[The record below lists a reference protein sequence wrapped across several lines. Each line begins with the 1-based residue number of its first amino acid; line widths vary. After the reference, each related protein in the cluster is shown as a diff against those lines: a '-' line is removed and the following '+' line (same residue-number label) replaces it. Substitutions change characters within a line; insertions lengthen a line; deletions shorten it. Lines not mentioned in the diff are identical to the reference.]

1 MIKATIV
8 GRVTTGIVVFSLK
21 ATEKMFEA
29 SNILFDAYKLKC
41 YNIRYLNYKGEFFM
55 KACYDKL
62 LKILIDRKMT
72 KTDLRQQAKISSST
86 LAKIGKQEMVSSD
99 VLVKICNTLQCDI
112 SDIVELVKDENEEFI
127 VQNDPNKLKV
137 VSLFSGAGGMDLG
150 FINSGFE
157 IIWANDFFED
167 AVNSYRK
174 NIGKHIVHGDI
185 TKISSDDIPDGPDV
199 IIGGFPCQGFSVANT
214 KRSMEDKRNFLYKE
228 MLRVIS
234 DKRPKFFV
242 AENVK
247 GLLSIEGGKVFEMIK
262 SDFENLKDKDGNVIG
277 YKVDARILNAAEYGV
292 PQARERVVIIGN
304 RIGVE
309 NPYPV
314 ATHYV
319 EGVSESSEGLI
330 PAITT
335 EQAIGFL
342 SDKKLTKKEIRVSKK
357 ELEEHIEKTNLTD
370 IEGFYSILGIDQE
383 SEEFVIRNHVASENV
398 ADTFWGRKY
407 EVNQHEI
414 CDYLRYWRDKAGWT
428 TNKVD
433 EHFGYSYTA
442 GHWFRKDNNSG
453 SIPKPEDW
461 WELKKIFGF
470 DDKYDEAVTTLVEKE
485 IKFEQSL
492 RITNW
497 DRPSDTITATSPE
510 IHVNKKR
517 RLSARECAIL
527 QTFPLEYE
535 FTGSLN
541 KMYTQIGNAVPVKLA
556 TKIAAGILEAIE
568 NYNENNEAE

>member
-1 MIKATIV
+1 
-8 GRVTTGIVVFSLK
+8 
-21 ATEKMFEA
+21 
-29 SNILFDAYKLKC
+29 
-41 YNIRYLNYKGEFFM
+41 M

-62 LKILIDRKMT
+62 LKLLIDKKMS
-72 KTDLRQQAKISSST
+72 KTDLRKEAKISSST

-99 VLVKICNTLQCDI
+99 VLVKICNTLHCDI
-112 SDIVELVKDENEEFI
+112 SDIVELVKDENEEYE

-150 FINSGFE
+150 FLNAGFE

-174 NIGKHIVHGDI
+174 NIGKHMIHGDI
-185 TKISSDDIPDGPDV
+185 TKISSDDIPDGADV

-214 KRSMEDKRNFLYKE
+214 KRSMKDERNFLYKE
-228 MLRVIS
+228 MLRVIA
-234 DKRPKFFV
+234 DKKPKFFV

-247 GLLSIEGGKVFEMIK
+247 GLLSIEGGQVFEMIK
-262 SDFENLKDKDGNVIG
+262 SDFENLKDKEGKVIG
-277 YKVDARILNAAEYGV
+277 YKVEARILNAAEYGV
-292 PQARERVVIIGN
+292 PQARERVVIMGN

-314 ATHYV
+314 VTHYV
-319 EGVSESSEGLI
+319 EGVSESSEGLL

-342 SDKKLTKKEIRVSKK
+342 ADVKLTKKEIHISNEILKQ
-357 ELEEHIEKTNLTD
+357 HIEKTKLVD
-370 IEGFYSILGIDQE
+370 IDGFYSVLGINKNC
-383 SEEFVIRNHVASENV
+383 EEIVIRNHVASENV

-407 EVNQHEI
+407 EVDQHEI

-461 WELKKIFGF
+461 WELKKILGF
-470 DDKYDEAVTTLVEKE
+470 DDKYDMVVTTLVEKE

-510 IHVNKKR
+510 IHVNKMR

-527 QTFPLEYE
+527 QSFPLDYE
-535 FTGSLN
+535 FTGHLN

-556 TKIAAGILEAIE
+556 TQIARGIHDTIIQ
-568 NYNENNEAE
+568 YNQKS

>member
-1 MIKATIV
+1 
-8 GRVTTGIVVFSLK
+8 
-21 ATEKMFEA
+21 
-29 SNILFDAYKLKC
+29 
-41 YNIRYLNYKGEFFM
+41 M

-72 KTDLRQQAKISSST
+72 KTDLRKEAKISSST

-112 SDIVELVKDENEEFI
+112 SDIVELVKDENEEF
-127 VQNDPNKLKV
+127 VVENDPNKLKV
-137 VSLFSGAGGMDLG
+137 VSLFSGAGGMDIG
-150 FINSGFE
+150 FRNAGFE

-185 TKISSDDIPDGPDV
+185 TKISSEDIPDNPDV
-199 IIGGFPCQGFSVANT
+199 VIGGFPCQGFSVANT
-214 KRSMEDKRNFLYKE
+214 RRSMEDKRNFLYKE

-234 DKRPKFFV
+234 DKKPKFFV

-262 SDFENLKDKDGNVIG
+262 SDFENLKDKDGEIIG
-277 YKVDARILNAAEYGV
+277 YKVDASILNAAQYGV

-309 NPYPV
+309 NPYPTP
-314 ATHYV
+314 THYV
-319 EGVSESSEGLI
+319 EGVSESEEGLL

-342 SDKKLTKKEIRVSKK
+342 SNVKLTKKEIRIKK
-357 ELEEHIEKTNLTD
+357 KDLEKHIEDTKLVD
-370 IEGFYSILGIDQE
+370 VDGFYSILGVDKNC
-383 SEEFVIRNHVASENV
+383 EEIVIRNHIASENV

-407 EVNQHEI
+407 EVNQHDI
-414 CDYLRYWRDKAGWT
+414 CDYLRFWRDKAGWT

-535 FTGSLN
+535 FTGALN

-556 TKIAAGILEAIE
+556 TKIATGISEAIIQ
-568 NYNENNEAE
+568 YNGAQNKE

>member
-1 MIKATIV
+1 
-8 GRVTTGIVVFSLK
+8 
-21 ATEKMFEA
+21 
-29 SNILFDAYKLKC
+29 
-41 YNIRYLNYKGEFFM
+41 M
-55 KACYDKL
+55 KACYNKL
-62 LKILIDRKMT
+62 LKLLIDKGMS
-72 KTDLRQQAKISSST
+72 KTDLRQNAKISSST
-86 LAKIGKQEMVSSD
+86 LAKIGKQEMVSTD
-99 VLVKICNTLQCDI
+99 VLVKICNALQCNI
-112 SDIVELVKDENEEFI
+112 SDIVELVKDENEEYVFH
-127 VQNDPNKLKV
+127 NDPNKLKV
-137 VSLFSGAGGMDLG
+137 ISLFSGAGGMDLG
-150 FINSGFE
+150 FINAGFE

-167 AVNSYRK
+167 AVHSYRK
-174 NIGKHIVHGDI
+174 NIGKHMIHGDI
-185 TKISSDDIPDGPDV
+185 TKISSDDIPEGADV

-228 MLRVIS
+228 MLRIIS

-247 GLLSIEGGKVFEMIK
+247 GLLSIERGKVFEMIK
-262 SDFENLKDKDGNVIG
+262 SDFENLRDKDGNIIG
-277 YKVDARILNAAEYGV
+277 YKVEARILNAAEYGV

-309 NPYPV
+309 NPFPA

-319 EGVSESSEGLI
+319 EGVSNYSEGLI

-335 EQAIGFL
+335 EQAICFL
-342 SDKKLTKKEIRVSKK
+342 SDIKLTKNPIHISGD
-357 ELEEHIEKTNLTD
+357 ELEKHIKKTGLVD
-370 IEGFYSILGIDQE
+370 VDGLYSILGVERGCKEI
-383 SEEFVIRNHVASENV
+383 VIKNHIASENV
-398 ADTFWGRKY
+398 ADTFWGRKHD
-407 EVNQHEI
+407 VNQHEI
-414 CDYLRYWRDKAGWT
+414 CDYLRYWRDRAGWT

-442 GHWFRKDNNSG
+442 GHWFRKDNKSG

-461 WELKKIFGF
+461 WELKRIFEF
-470 DDKYDEAVTTLVEKE
+470 DDQYDEVVTTLVEKE

-510 IHVNKKR
+510 IHVNKMR

-527 QTFPLEYE
+527 QSFPLDYE
-535 FTGSLN
+535 FTGALN

-556 TKIAAGILEAIE
+556 TKIASGIHETIK
-568 NYNENNEAE
+568 NCK